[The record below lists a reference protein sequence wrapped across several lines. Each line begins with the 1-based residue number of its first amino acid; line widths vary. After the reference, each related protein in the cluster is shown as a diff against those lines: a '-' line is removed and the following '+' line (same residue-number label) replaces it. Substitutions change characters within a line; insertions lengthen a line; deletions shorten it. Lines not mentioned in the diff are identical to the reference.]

1 MKRLLSRRAFAVLLV
16 LMTSSL
22 AGLSLAVVA
31 FGQAGGGDPDATVP
45 LGDYTG
51 TTPAPG
57 STAPLS
63 PYTTT
68 TPTVQTQ
75 PTTTTKT
82 TTTETGESSPATT
95 NGSKPSRSHGTTSV
109 PNGSGE
115 LPSRSTGRAPTKLA
129 FTGGEPILL
138 GALGIMLMLSGVTLQ
153 QRRRRARSTD
163 L

>member
-1 MKRLLSRRAFAVLLV
+1 MKRLSSRRAFAVLLI
-16 LMTSSL
+16 LLTSSL

-31 FGQAGGGDPDATVP
+31 FGQSGGADPDATVP

-51 TTPAPG
+51 TTPT
-57 STAPLS
+57 TAPLS
-63 PYTTT
+63 PYTTS

-75 PTTTTKT
+75 TTSTTKT
-82 TTTETGESSPATT
+82 STATETGASSPTVT

-129 FTGGEPILL
+129 FTGGEPIVL
-138 GALGIMLMLSGVTLQ
+138 GAFGIMVMISGVALQ
-153 QRRRRARSTD
+153 QRRRRARSSE